1 MHKCGARRNPG
12 LFVFAVSKVGPP
24 KETVSS
30 DEGMLAGGD
39 CICGDCTPAKPLWS
53 EVIIFWLI
61 SSGERIALWQ
71 CHQCGKC
78 GLHLRPV
85 GADSGF
91 VNFRLPL

>member
-1 MHKCGARRNPG
+1 MWGQEKSWPFC
-12 LFVFAVSKVGPP
+12 VAVSKVGPP

-30 DEGMLAGGD
+30 DEGMLAGGG
-39 CICGDCTPAKPLWS
+39 CICVDCTPAKPLWS

-61 SSGERIALWQ
+61 SSGERIALCQ

-85 GADSGF
+85 GTDSDF
-91 VNFRLPL
+91 VNFRLPV